1 VTTTLQPERG
11 TSTGVPG
18 GQKRRSP
25 ADRSRRRRRATSASL
40 TGWGFI
46 APATI
51 FVVGLAFFPA
61 VWAFVLSRKKTNL
74 ITPATDVGWNNYQLM
89 LKDPGLRDAVM
100 HTLFFTA
107 VFVPVSII
115 VGMLLA
121 IALNQR
127 IRLTGFYRTCIFVPF
142 VASAA
147 ATGILANFVFDPNF
161 GVANNILRVVGLPK
175 QEFLES
181 PTQAMLVLVII
192 ALWGSIGFN
201 VVVYLA
207 ALQDIPRDVV
217 EAAVMDG
224 ANRMQVFRHVTL
236 PALGPVTVFT
246 TIWQVITALQLFD
259 LVYTTT
265 RGQPLDSTITIVY
278 YIYRMAF
285 ELLKYGYGSAIAYGL
300 FAVTMLITL
309 LMVWYSRKTK
319 VEAF

>member
-1 VTTTLQPERG
+1 VTTLAAPERP
-11 TSTGVPG
+11 TAAPSDAER
-18 GQKRRSP
+18 QRRE
-25 ADRSRRRRRATSASL
+25 RSRRRRRSLNGGL

-51 FVVGLAFFPA
+51 IVVGLAFFPA
-61 VWAFVLSRKKTNL
+61 LWAFLLSTKKTNL
-74 ITPATDVGWNNYQLM
+74 ITPSRPVGAANYQLM
-89 LKDPGLRDAVM
+89 LEDPGLRDAVM
-100 HTLFFTA
+100 HTLLFTA
-107 VFVPVSII
+107 VFVPTSII

-121 IALNQR
+121 IALNQH

-161 GVANNILRVVGLPK
+161 GLANNVLRVLHVPR

-207 ALQDIPRDVV
+207 ALQDIPKDVV

-224 ANRMQVFRHVTL
+224 ANRGQVFRHVTL

-246 TIWQVITALQLFD
+246 TIWQIITALQLFD

-265 RGQPLDSTITIVY
+265 KGQPLDSTVTIVY

-300 FAVTMLITL
+300 FLITMLITL
-309 LMVWYSRKTK
+309 VMVWYSRKSK

>member
-1 VTTTLQPERG
+1 MGLIAPVREPD
-11 TSTGVPG
+11 VPARSATD
-18 GQKRRSP
+18 RR
-25 ADRSRRRRRATSASL
+25 ADERRRRAKRRVSSSL
-40 TGWGFI
+40 TGWSFI

-51 FVVGLAFFPA
+51 LVVGLALFPA
-61 VWAFVLSRKKTNL
+61 GWAFLLSRKKTNL
-74 ITPATDVGWNNYQLM
+74 ITPSTDVGWHNYQLM
-89 LKDPGLRDAVM
+89 MQDPGLRDAVM

-115 VGMLLA
+115 VGMVLA

-161 GVANNILRVVGLPK
+161 GLANNDLRVVGLPSQK
-175 QEFLES
+175 FLES

-207 ALQDIPRDVV
+207 ALQDIPTDVV
-217 EAAVMDG
+217 EAALMDG
-224 ANRMQVFRHVTL
+224 ANRMQVFRHVTM

-265 RGQPLDSTITIVY
+265 KGQPLDSTVTIVY
-278 YIYRMAF
+278 YIYRQAF
-285 ELLKYGYGSAIAYGL
+285 ELLHHGYGSAVAYGL

-309 LMVWYSRKTK
+309 VMVVYSRKTK
-319 VEAF
+319 IEAF